1 MINIAPL
8 QEKVQNFIN
17 HHVVQMTIVALI
29 LLNAI
34 LLGTETS
41 ADIMDRFGEEIS
53 IIDHT
58 ILMIFICETILLI
71 FSKGKSYWTDPWC
84 LFDFIVIAIAIV
96 PATESLSVLRALRVL
111 RVLRLINKVQ
121 SMKRVVAGLL
131 GSLASLGS
139 VMGLLLIVFYVSAV
153 ITTNVFGGTFP
164 DLFGNIGS
172 SFFTLFQV
180 MTLESW
186 SDGIARPIMEKFPYA
201 WIFFILFI
209 LIATFVVLNLFV
221 AVIVDSFA
229 SITDHD
235 EENADESTSF
245 QTRVLKNIKEQ
256 GTEMEGIKEQLAELK
271 ELMLNAKDKT

>member
-1 MINIAPL
+1 
-8 QEKVQNFIN
+8 
-17 HHVVQMTIVALI
+17 
-29 LLNAI
+29 
-34 LLGTETS
+34 
-41 ADIMDRFGEEIS
+41 
-53 IIDHT
+53 
-58 ILMIFICETILLI
+58 
-71 FSKGKSYWTDPWC
+71 
-84 LFDFIVIAIAIV
+84 
-96 PATESLSVLRALRVL
+96 
-111 RVLRLINKVQ
+111 
-121 SMKRVVAGLL
+121 MKRVVAGLL

-245 QTRVLKNIKEQ
+245 QNRVLKNIKEQ
-256 GTEMEGIKEQLAELK
+256 GNEMQDIKGQLAELK